1 MANRAT
7 TAKTLATGSMLS
19 AVAAGAALMSGSVL
33 AEESLEG
40 ALKASTA
47 KLNLRPRY
55 ENVTQ
60 ESLSSDDTT
69 HSDALTL
76 KTRLTFTTGSYH
88 GVSALLEFDD
98 VTSLKDVDYFDGT
111 NGKDGPAI
119 VDPEGTEVNQ
129 AYLAYTGLEHTEFKW
144 GRQRILLDNQRFVGG
159 VGWRQNEQTYDAF
172 SVSNSSIS
180 GLTAFYANVSN
191 VNRIV
196 GEAADAGDHTHET
209 NLLNVGY
216 KIHDFGTLTAYYY
229 DIDNQDALAVANE
242 TMGLRFAGSTAVNDI
257 TLAYELEWADQE
269 ETGDNPVEYSADYT
283 LVSIAG
289 TLSGFTLGIAQETLG
304 ADDDAGVGFTTSL
317 ATLHKFQGWADRFLG
332 TPSTGIKDLY
342 VTFKAGLPMGL
353 SFIAM
358 YHDFESAEDVAS
370 GSDDFGS
377 EIDMALT
384 KKFDNGATL
393 QLKYADFSGE
403 EDAAHGTATSDVS
416 KVWVMA
422 TYAI

>member
-172 SVSNSSIS
+172 TVN
-180 GLTAFYANVSN
+180 YADSTYTLDYSYLWR
-191 VNRIV
+191 VNRIFD
-196 GEAADAGDHTHET
+196 GS
-209 NLLNVGY
+209 
-216 KIHDFGTLTAYYY
+216 GTSV
-229 DIDNQDALAVANE
+229 Q
-242 TMGLRFAGSTAVNDI
+242 
-257 TLAYELEWADQE
+257 DQE
-269 ETGDNPVEYSADYT
+269 FDSDSHILLATAKALGGKFSGFVYALDFKEPYVNGGSAGLPSITYGIGYAGAYKNVSYDLTYARQSDYGDNPVSYDANYVGIDT
-283 LVSIAG
+283 RLAVKPV
-289 TLSGFTLGIAQETLG
+289 TFTLGYELLG
-304 ADDDAGVGFTTSL
+304 SDDGVKGFVTPL
-317 ATLHKFQGWADRFLG
+317 ATLHKFQGWADIFLA
-332 TPSTGIKDLY
+332 TPGDGIEDIY
-342 VTFKAGLPMGL
+342 AGIGGSIGKVALGA
-353 SFIAM
+353 F
-358 YHDFESAEDVAS
+358 YHDFSSDE
-370 GSDDFGS
+370 GSTDYGS
-377 EIDMALT
+377 EVDLVATYPIN
-384 KKFDNGATL
+384 DNL
-393 QLKYADFSGE
+393 NIQLKYADYSADDFAVDTE
-403 EDAAHGTATSDVS
+403 KLWFTVNL
-416 KVWVMA
+416 KF
-422 TYAI
+422 